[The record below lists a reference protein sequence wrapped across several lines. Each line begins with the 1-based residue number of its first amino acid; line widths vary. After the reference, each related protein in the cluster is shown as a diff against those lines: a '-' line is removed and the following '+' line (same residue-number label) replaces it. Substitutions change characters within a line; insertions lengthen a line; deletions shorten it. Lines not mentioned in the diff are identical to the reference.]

1 MTGAPALMPKP
12 PEDPMERTP
21 KTREGWKPLAVTA
34 AIIAP
39 VFAVLWLGMT
49 LTAEPES
56 LLVAVAKI
64 LFTILTVLA
73 AIAGLRWF
81 TASGIALM
89 VGAVLAVVWVLL
101 RAPYYPPY
109 GALRTLLLLIV
120 PVGLSGVLLV
130 LAGGIRA
137 GTWPR
142 ARPGAYARGPRP
154 SSRT

>member
-1 MTGAPALMPKP
+1 
-12 PEDPMERTP
+12 MERGP
-21 KTREGWKPLAVTA
+21 ETRGGWKPLAVTA
-34 AIIAP
+34 AVVSS

-56 LLVAVAKI
+56 LLIAVIKI
-64 LFTILTVLA
+64 VFTILVVLA

-81 TASGIALM
+81 TASGISLV
-89 VGAVLAVVWVLL
+89 VGAVLAAAWVLL

-109 GALRTLLLLIV
+109 GPLRTFLLLIV
-120 PVGLSGVLLV
+120 PVGVSGILLI

-137 GTWPR
+137 GTWPP
-142 ARPGAYARGPRP
+142 ARPGTYARAPRP